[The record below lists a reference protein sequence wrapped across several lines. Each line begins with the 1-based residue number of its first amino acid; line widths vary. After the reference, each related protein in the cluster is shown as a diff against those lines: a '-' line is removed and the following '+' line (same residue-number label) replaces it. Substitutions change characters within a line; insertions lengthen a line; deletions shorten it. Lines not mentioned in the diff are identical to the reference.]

1 MGPGS
6 KRTLLVFEA
15 GLFAVWC
22 SYMMEGVISKLK
34 PKVALYNTRIP
45 KGNPIVVAVLN
56 SGVTVLPWKVTQGI
70 IKLR

>member
-1 MGPGS
+1 MI
-6 KRTLLVFEA
+6 
-15 GLFAVWC
+15 
-22 SYMMEGVISKLK
+22 EGVISKLK

-56 SGVTVLPWKVTQGI
+56 SGVTVLPWNVTQGI